1 MPQDFSQSMAQD
13 PIVKQYREGLRRMRF
28 WERLMWGAT
37 VINFVAATANVLAMM
52 EVI

>member
-1 MPQDFSQSMAQD
+1 
-13 PIVKQYREGLRRMRF
+13 MRF